1 VRPLVLVALFPPT
14 LFVLSV
20 SAVSLKKKLMIRSFD
35 PVERLR
41 TSAGYGAVVRSIWL
55 MIAMVGL
62 VALVNDIAAIATA
75 A

>member
-1 VRPLVLVALFPPT
+1 MV
-14 LFVLSV
+14 
-20 SAVSLKKKLMIRSFD
+20 RSFD

-41 TSAGYGAVVRSIWL
+41 ASTGYGAVVRSIWL